1 MCFFYLEL
9 VLTHR
14 NGARRGKGF
23 GRAGE
28 EQGGLGRMAGDGC
41 GPSGRG
47 ADDGERSTEL
57 RRAARQLGHGR
68 RRAREK
74 GEHEREREL
83 GERERKE
90 LEAFIEREGRG
101 EGTREERPAFNAING
116 AVSLH

>member
-1 MCFFYLEL
+1 MEL
-9 VLTHR
+9 D
-14 NGARRGKGF
+14 GGRGS
-23 GRAGE
+23 A
-28 EQGGLGRMAGDGC
+28 EQGKS
-41 GPSGRG
+41 SGASVEWPGTG
-47 ADDGERSTEL
+47 ADHGERSTEL

-83 GERERKE
+83 GEGERKE